1 MAELKEQSLDDTLK
15 EILGDNIE
23 SKESAEDASGTE
35 EKPKRTRR
43 TKAQIEA
50 DMKAEQEA
58 KKKPEEKPEVLEDTD
73 LDKQDDIVETVSE
86 SASEDKPEE
95 LSPENVQD
103 TELDTQ
109 PDVEDLTEKEPQKKK
124 IHPRG
129 EAIEAFQENDA
140 EDEDSGLVG
149 TQIVLAKPTAVYRA
163 RHIDHRVKSYQG
175 LVTIVEPEPKG
186 GFIRVQFLRQGFG
199 LCDSFM
205 RIEDIIDPEKE
216 KDDNNV

>member
-23 SKESAEDASGTE
+23 SKESAEDAAKTE

-58 KKKPEEKPEVLEDTD
+58 KEKPEVIEDTD

-129 EAIEAFQENDA
+129 EAIEAFQENAA

-149 TQIVLAKPTAVYRA
+149 TQIVLTKPTAVYRA

-216 KDDNNV
+216 EDDDNV